1 MHDIASAF
9 QNNTAFVLACTA
21 CFVLVLLVILN
32 IVFVFRETKHKH
44 NQREFKK
51 VIKISNIITI
61 LAGLVLITVLI
72 ALKIAA
78 FG

>member
-9 QNNTAFVLACTA
+9 QNNTAFALACAAFFVLA
-21 CFVLVLLVILN
+21 LLVILN
-32 IVFVFRETKHKH
+32 TVFVFRETKNKR
-44 NQREFKK
+44 NQQEFQKI
-51 VIKISNIITI
+51 IKISNIITI
-61 LAGLVLITVLI
+61 LTGLVLIVVLI

>member
-9 QNNTAFVLACTA
+9 QNNTAFALACATF
-21 CFVLVLLVILN
+21 FVLVLLVILN
-32 IVFVFRETKHKH
+32 IVFVFRETKFKH
-44 NQREFKK
+44 NQQEFKK
-51 VIKISNIITI
+51 VIKISNLITI
-61 LAGLVLITVLI
+61 LTGLVLITVLI

>member
-1 MHDIASAF
+1 MHNIASAF
-9 QNNTAFVLACTA
+9 QNNTAFALACAA

-32 IVFVFRETKHKH
+32 IVFVFCETKHKH
-44 NQREFKK
+44 NQQEFQK

-61 LAGLVLITVLI
+61 LTGLVLITILI

>member
-9 QNNTAFVLACTA
+9 QNNIAFALACTA
-21 CFVLVLLVILN
+21 FFVLALLVILN
-32 IVFVFRETKHKH
+32 IVFVFCETKNEH
-44 NQREFKK
+44 NQQEFKK

-61 LAGLVLITVLI
+61 LTGLVLITILI

>member
-1 MHDIASAF
+1 MHDIVSAF

-21 CFVLVLLVILN
+21 FFVLVLLVMLN
-32 IVFVFRETKHKH
+32 IVFVFHETKFKH
-44 NQREFKK
+44 NQQEFKK
-51 VIKISNIITI
+51 VLKISNIITI
-61 LAGLVLITVLI
+61 LTSLVLITILI